1 MPRIRAAIVALSA
14 AAALLAVLV
23 GMLLILPPAKRPAA
37 ADRPS
42 GKLERPLSA
51 AERGYM
57 ARARYGEGEPV
68 LDPKTMAAGD
78 VGQLGT
84 VSVLQLHGDG
94 QLLAVADGVTLL
106 VSGLK
111 TVDLADGQ
119 QLDTFPLVFEVV
131 GPKRYT
137 TVAGAARTVMHV
149 RPFDAWRV
157 RRLVKE
163 QATKAAEAR

>member
-57 ARARYGEGEPV
+57 ARARYG
-68 LDPKTMAAGD
+68 
-78 VGQLGT
+78 
-84 VSVLQLHGDG
+84 
-94 QLLAVADGVTLL
+94 
-106 VSGLK
+106 
-111 TVDLADGQ
+111 
-119 QLDTFPLVFEVV
+119 
-131 GPKRYT
+131 
-137 TVAGAARTVMHV
+137 
-149 RPFDAWRV
+149 
-157 RRLVKE
+157 
-163 QATKAAEAR
+163 

>member
-94 QLLAVADGVTLL
+94 Q
-106 VSGLK
+106 
-111 TVDLADGQ
+111 